1 MGSWYRARAVLSNVV
16 RFLAL
21 IGALVFV
28 HELGHFAWAKAYGI
42 KVLKFSLGFGPR
54 LFGIRYGETDYC
66 VGLFPFGGFVKML
79 GEDPGDEIPH
89 EDLPRAFHT
98 QPVRRR
104 FLVVLAGPAMSL
116 LFPVLLYFV
125 ALLGRSDLTA
135 PVIGTVAA
143 GYPAAGI
150 LLPGDRVQRI
160 DGVET
165 RSFEEVREAI
175 ARAPGRTLAFE
186 VLRGGLTLTV
196 RVTPETVTSDAPFG
210 ERLTTGFVGVAPG
223 SALPVVGV
231 RAPSPAAT
239 AGLRT
244 FDMVTMFRGAPIRR
258 RSDLEGALAR
268 SRGAT
273 VPMAFLRPR
282 RVDDALGGLVSFEV
296 FDPGLAQIAPE
307 PGTGETIA
315 RTGIEASD
323 LFLSDV
329 APDSPEALM
338 GLRRGARVLALDGVE
353 PVSWERFVAAL
364 TAGPPRLRTIRFA
377 LDRHEAVGGFA
388 LRPITVTDEVGGTTI
403 ELRTGLDRWRPI
415 VAEPL
420 IANPAPLRFALH
432 GALAETA
439 EAMRF
444 VGLGIV
450 RMIQGR
456 VPAASVG
463 GPIAIYDASRSVA
476 GDGLWGFFRLMALI
490 SLNLGL
496 LNLLPV
502 PTLDGGHLLFFGIEG
517 LTGRPVPLR
526 FRQAASVL
534 GLLLVL
540 AVMLLAFRNDIAR
553 KRLELGARDDHRAPR
568 VAAVSAGSPRRC

>member
-1 MGSWYRARAVLSNVV
+1 
-16 RFLAL
+16 
-21 IGALVFV
+21 
-28 HELGHFAWAKAYGI
+28 
-42 KVLKFSLGFGPR
+42 
-54 LFGIRYGETDYC
+54 
-66 VGLFPFGGFVKML
+66 
-79 GEDPGDEIPH
+79 
-89 EDLPRAFHT
+89 
-98 QPVRRR
+98 
-104 FLVVLAGPAMSL
+104 
-116 LFPVLLYFV
+116 
-125 ALLGRSDLTA
+125 
-135 PVIGTVAA
+135 
-143 GYPAAGI
+143 
-150 LLPGDRVQRI
+150 
-160 DGVET
+160 
-165 RSFEEVREAI
+165 
-175 ARAPGRTLAFE
+175 
-186 VLRGGLTLTV
+186 
-196 RVTPETVTSDAPFG
+196 
-210 ERLTTGFVGVAPG
+210 
-223 SALPVVGV
+223 
-231 RAPSPAAT
+231 
-239 AGLRT
+239 
-244 FDMVTMFRGAPIRR
+244 
-258 RSDLEGALAR
+258 
-268 SRGAT
+268 
-273 VPMAFLRPR
+273 
-282 RVDDALGGLVSFEV
+282 
-296 FDPGLAQIAPE
+296 
-307 PGTGETIA
+307 
-315 RTGIEASD
+315 
-323 LFLSDV
+323 
-329 APDSPEALM
+329 M

-353 PVSWERFVAAL
+353 PVSLERFVAAL